1 MKAAA
6 KHSTYAK
13 QLADEIRHTPKE
25 YLPMLLRIV
34 RSYRESVTL
43 VPAPESLRRG
53 WREARTGETHPV
65 DRLWDGID
73 AR

>member
-1 MKAAA
+1 MKAAT
-6 KHSTYAK
+6 KRSIYAK
-13 QLADEIRHTPKE
+13 QLVDEIRHTPKE

-43 VPAPESLRRG
+43 APAPESLRRG
-53 WREARTGETHPV
+53 WREARGGETHPV
-65 DRLWDGID
+65 DGLWEGID